1 MKGGHVKK
9 RQCVTV
15 KLMATV
21 PTLLC
26 ENNG

>member
-1 MKGGHVKK
+1 MCEEK

-15 KLMATV
+15 KFLATV

-26 ENNG
+26 ENC